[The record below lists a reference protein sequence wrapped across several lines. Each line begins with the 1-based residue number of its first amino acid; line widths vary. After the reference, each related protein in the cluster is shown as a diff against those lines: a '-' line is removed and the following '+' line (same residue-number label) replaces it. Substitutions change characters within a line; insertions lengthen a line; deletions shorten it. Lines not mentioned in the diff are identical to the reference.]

1 MTTAQNKHYQLP
13 AVGGNPGLEPN
24 VTTPGSFA
32 NKPSILPDVRGA
44 KTFSSPDTPGM
55 PPLSNKTAWDFLPEG
70 WATFETEN
78 ANAPQPELED
88 GKVYQSF
95 TQADGSTRGVVFV
108 CESGVDALRRQW
120 IVGK

>member
-44 KTFSSPDTPGM
+44 KKKTTNRHDAKYDATNAAAAANRRASMNNWTGGFATPTGPTATTTQKKKPAAAAAPAKKKGWFGFSP
-55 PPLSNKTAWDFLPEG
+55 
-70 WATFETEN
+70 
-78 ANAPQPELED
+78 
-88 GKVYQSF
+88 
-95 TQADGSTRGVVFV
+95 
-108 CESGVDALRRQW
+108 
-120 IVGK
+120 